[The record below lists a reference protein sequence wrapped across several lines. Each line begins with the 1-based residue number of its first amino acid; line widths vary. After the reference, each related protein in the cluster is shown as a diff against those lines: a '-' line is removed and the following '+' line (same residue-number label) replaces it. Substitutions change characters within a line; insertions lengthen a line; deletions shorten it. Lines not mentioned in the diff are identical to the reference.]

1 MINIYIAGPMRGR
14 PDFNREAFK
23 KAEVELERTYPDAI
37 VYNPS
42 RVDYLRL
49 GYWLESETG
58 DLEDVPEFDL
68 REAMAM
74 NMDWICT
81 HATHVYMMREWWD
94 SEGASAEFELANA
107 LGLTVLYEEEDLVA
121 YMDTFLSERTNTFE
135 SYLPQFVKDAIEP
148 QSEEPFEKAV
158 GLTFKEA
165 QDILLRKHHDYGP
178 KNISMAPGGPL
189 NGLRVRMWDKIS
201 RLSNLMD
208 RNTTA
213 NYESLEDTLIDLA
226 NYALIGVL
234 VLRRQWPM
242 DYSEYDRINGEK

>member
-1 MINIYIAGPMRGR
+1 MIKIYIAGPMRGC
-14 PDFNREAFK
+14 PNFNRAAFTR
-23 KAEVELERTYPDAI
+23 AERELEKTYPDAI

-42 RVDYLRL
+42 RVDYLRH

-58 DLEDVPEFDL
+58 DLKDVPEFDL

-74 NMDWICT
+74 NMDWITT
-81 HATHVYMMREWWD
+81 HATHIYLLSDWEN
-94 SEGASAEFELANA
+94 SNGAVAEYYLASA
-107 LGLTVLYEEEDLVA
+107 LGLTVIDEDEEVTVPLVSTPSNTFDPQPQEPFDVAVA
-121 YMDTFLSERTNTFE
+121 Y
-135 SYLPQFVKDAIEP
+135 
-148 QSEEPFEKAV
+148 
-158 GLTFKEA
+158 TFKEA
-165 QDILLRKHHDYGP
+165 QTILLKKHHDYGP

-208 RNTTA
+208 RNTAA

-242 DYSEYDRINGEK
+242 DYSEYDRVNVEKST

>member
-1 MINIYIAGPMRGR
+1 MIKIYIAGPMRGCTN
-14 PDFNREAFK
+14 FNRAAFTR
-23 KAEVELERTYPDAI
+23 AERELEKAYPDAI

-58 DLEDVPEFDL
+58 DLKDVPEFDL

-74 NMDWICT
+74 NMDWITT
-81 HATHVYMMREWWD
+81 HATHIYLLSDWGN
-94 SEGASAEFELANA
+94 SNGAVAEYYLASA
-107 LGLTVLYEEEDLVA
+107 LGLTVLDEDVDVTVPLVSEPSNTFDPQPQEPFDVAVA
-121 YMDTFLSERTNTFE
+121 Y
-135 SYLPQFVKDAIEP
+135 
-148 QSEEPFEKAV
+148 
-158 GLTFKEA
+158 TFKEA
-165 QDILLRKHHDYGP
+165 QTILLKKHHDYGP

>member
-1 MINIYIAGPMRGR
+1 MWVWML
-14 PDFNREAFK
+14 D
-23 KAEVELERTYPDAI
+23 
-37 VYNPS
+37 
-42 RVDYLRL
+42 
-49 GYWLESETG
+49 
-58 DLEDVPEFDL
+58 EDVDVTVPLVSEPSNTFDPQPQ
-68 REAMAM
+68 EPFDVA
-74 NMDWICT
+74 
-81 HATHVYMMREWWD
+81 
-94 SEGASAEFELANA
+94 
-107 LGLTVLYEEEDLVA
+107 VA
-121 YMDTFLSERTNTFE
+121 Y
-135 SYLPQFVKDAIEP
+135 
-148 QSEEPFEKAV
+148 
-158 GLTFKEA
+158 TFKEA
-165 QDILLRKHHDYGP
+165 QTILLKKHHDYGP